1 MVSRFKKVKARSI
14 RPPKATAISH
24 TKSFHVYQLKQ
35 VVGPAQNEKAGK
47 GPPPP
52 SRREPR
58 STRAGMGGTAAAG
71 FE

>member
-47 GPPPP
+47 GPPP

>member
-47 GPPPP
+47 GPPPLP
-52 SRREPR
+52 TGATEYTGRDGRDCS
-58 STRAGMGGTAAAG
+58 SW
-71 FE
+71 F